1 MIPGISYDDG
11 FLLVSPILDDG
22 LMVFSKKNRIPWPTL
37 RPFWADVGLDLGRQ
51 RYWPAPVEETLESW
65 LLGRFTIQVYLKLP
79 QGFPCN

>member
-1 MIPGISYDDG
+1 MMGWW
-11 FLLVSPILDDG
+11 
-22 LMVFSKKNRIPWPTL
+22 FSRKKNRIPWPTL
-37 RPFWADVGLDLGRQ
+37 RPFWADVGLDLGQQ